1 MKQPIRIILIEDN
14 PSYREVIGFTLTDEP
29 DLELI
34 AFFGAA
40 EAALT
45 FLENESNYPDLV
57 LLDIHLPGMSGVE
70 CIPRLKERC
79 PDTRIIMLTQSN
91 NEADVVQAIQLGA
104 EGYLLKSSSVQDII
118 RGIHS
123 VNAGE
128 AFLDPGV
135 AKFIVKSMH
144 RRQTTQIQIKLSAR
158 EKEILILLGEGL
170 LKKQIAD
177 QLGIGFHTVGDH
189 VKHIYRKLNVPNAP
203 AAVSKAYRSG
213 ILHARDDGK

>member
-1 MKQPIRIILIEDN
+1 MKQPIHIILIEDN
-14 PSYREVIGFTLTDEP
+14 PSYREVIGFTLADEP

-34 AFFGAA
+34 ASYGAA

-45 FLENESNYPDLV
+45 ALENESNHPDLI

-70 CIPRLKERC
+70 CIPLLRERC
-79 PDTRIIMLTQSN
+79 PNTRIIMLTQSN

-104 EGYLLKSSSVQDII
+104 EGYLLKSSSIEEII
-118 RGIHS
+118 RGIQS

-128 AFLDPGV
+128 AFLDHGV
-135 AKFIVKSMH
+135 AKFIVKAMH
-144 RRQTTQIQIKLSAR
+144 SRQANQIQIKLSAR
-158 EKEILILLGEGL
+158 EKEILILLGEGF

-189 VKHIYRKLNVPNAP
+189 VKSIYHKLNVPNAP
-203 AAVSKAYRSG
+203 AAISKAYRSG
-213 ILHARDDGK
+213 ILDRQ

>member
-1 MKQPIRIILIEDN
+1 MKQPIHIILIEDN
-14 PSYREVIGFTLTDEP
+14 PSYREVIGFTLADEP

-34 AFFGAA
+34 ASYGAA

-45 FLENESNYPDLV
+45 ALENESNHPDLI

-70 CIPRLKERC
+70 CIPLLRERC
-79 PDTRIIMLTQSN
+79 PNTRIIMLTQSN

-104 EGYLLKSSSVQDII
+104 EGYLLKSSSIEEII
-118 RGIHS
+118 RGIQS

-128 AFLDPGV
+128 AFLDHGV
-135 AKFIVKSMH
+135 AKFIVKAMH
-144 RRQTTQIQIKLSAR
+144 SRQANQILIKLSAR
-158 EKEILILLGEGL
+158 EKEILILLGEGF

-189 VKHIYRKLNVPNAP
+189 VKSIYHKLNVPNAP
-203 AAVSKAYRSG
+203 AAISKAYRSG
-213 ILHARDDGK
+213 ILDRQ

>member
-1 MKQPIRIILIEDN
+1 MKQPIHIILIEDN
-14 PSYREVIGFTLTDEP
+14 PSYREVIGFTLADEP

-34 AFFGAA
+34 ASYGAA

-45 FLENESNYPDLV
+45 ALENESNHPDLI

-70 CIPRLKERC
+70 CIPLLRERC
-79 PDTRIIMLTQSN
+79 PNTRIIMLTQSN

-104 EGYLLKSSSVQDII
+104 EGYLLKSSSIEEII
-118 RGIHS
+118 RGIQS

-128 AFLDPGV
+128 AFLDNGV
-135 AKFIVKSMH
+135 AKFIVKAMH
-144 RRQTTQIQIKLSAR
+144 SRQANQIQIKLSAR
-158 EKEILILLGEGL
+158 EKEILILLGEGF

-189 VKHIYRKLNVPNAP
+189 VKSIYHKLNVPNAP
-203 AAVSKAYRSG
+203 AAISKAYRSG
-213 ILHARDDGK
+213 ILDRQ